1 MNDDELPLN
10 AELASAYLDDELD
23 PAERA
28 SVETDPDV
36 MSMVDSFSRVHALL
50 SESDDVD
57 AGTRSAAIAAALAEF
72 DARHVPSLV
81 SPPIAAA
88 TVMSLQSRRMRAYRV
103 VTRVA
108 AVLVIGLV
116 VAVAALN
123 ASRGNDAKSS
133 SASDNT
139 AAAAGAAADSAAEL
153 PQLKVAAADQTAG
166 TAAAAATAIESASA
180 PGPAI
185 NSREALSQYVAQLDG
200 SSTPPAAVG
209 GPSNQAPTA
218 GGGFSLSCL
227 TPDQTVLAP
236 IVFEGRPAFAVR
248 VQSSGALQAVDAADC
263 RVLAHVP

>member
-23 PAERA
+23 PTERA
-28 SVETDPDV
+28 SVETDPEV
-36 MSMVDSFSRVHALL
+36 MSMVDSFSRVRALL
-50 SESDDVD
+50 SASDDVD

-72 DARHVPSLV
+72 DASDVPSV
-81 SPPIAAA
+81 ASPPIAAA
-88 TVMSLQSRRMRAYRV
+88 TIMSLQSRRMRTYRV

-123 ASRGNDAKSS
+123 ASRGEDAKSS
-133 SASDNT
+133 SASDDT
-139 AAAAGAAADSAAEL
+139 VAAAAADSATQ
-153 PQLKVAAADQTAG
+153 PQLKVAAPTNAGGNTAPAG
-166 TAAAAATAIESASA
+166 ATAIESASA

-185 NSREALSQYVAQLDG
+185 DSREALTQYVSQLEG
-200 SSTPPAAVG
+200 SSAPPASVG
-209 GPSNQAPTA
+209 GPANQAPA
-218 GGGFSLSCL
+218 ASDGFSLSCL
-227 TPDQTVLAP
+227 PPDQIVLAA

-248 VQSSGALQAVDAADC
+248 VQSSGALQAVDATDC

>member
-23 PAERA
+23 PTERA

-36 MSMVDSFSRVHALL
+36 MSMVDSFSRVRALL
-50 SESDDVD
+50 SKSDGVD
-57 AGTRSAAIAAALAEF
+57 AGARSTAIAAALAEF
-72 DARHVPSLV
+72 DARDVPSV
-81 SPPIAAA
+81 ASPPIAAA
-88 TVMSLQSRRMRAYRV
+88 TIMSLQSRRMRAYRV

-108 AVLVIGLV
+108 AVLVVGLV

-139 AAAAGAAADSAAEL
+139 VSAAADSATEL

-166 TAAAAATAIESASA
+166 STAAAGATAIESASA

-185 NSREALSQYVAQLDG
+185 DSREALTQYVAQLDG
-200 SSTPPAAVG
+200 SSTPPASVG
-209 GPSNQAPTA
+209 GPSNQAPA
-218 GGGFSLSCL
+218 ASGGHSLSCL

-236 IVFEGRPAFAVR
+236 IVFQGQPAFAVR

>member
-36 MSMVDSFSRVHALL
+36 MSMVDSFSRVRAFLI
-50 SESDDVD
+50 ESADVD
-57 AGTRSAAIAAALAEF
+57 AGARSTAIAAALAEF
-72 DARHVPSLV
+72 DARDVPSV
-81 SPPIAAA
+81 APPIAAA

-123 ASRGNDAKSS
+123 ASRSNDAKSS

-139 AAAAGAAADSAAEL
+139 VSAAADSATKL

-166 TAAAAATAIESASA
+166 STAAAATGGAAVENAPSA
-180 PGPAI
+180 GPAI
-185 NSREALSQYVAQLDG
+185 NTREQLIQYAAQLESG
-200 SSTPPAAVG
+200 SSTPASAAPSAQTPG
-209 GPSNQAPTA
+209 GSGSYSQACVR
-218 GGGFSLSCL
+218 S
-227 TPDQTVLAP
+227 DQTVLGP
-236 IVFEGRPAFAVR
+236 IVFQGKAAFVAR
-248 VQSSGALQAVDAADC
+248 NRTTDTLQAVDLVNC
-263 RVLAHVP
+263 HVLLDAGP